1 MIIKQIMQ
9 KLESTFED
17 FDSRKLEADIEW
29 SKSRVQALKEF
40 KANNKQSD
48 FGGAFGWYGKLF
60 EIAGGKTWYNLF
72 SSNSQNSINEFL
84 QKNAKARSEKRNAKI
99 ALKVQESGATSV
111 TSGDI
116 IFSNDGF
123 DGVFI
128 LETNKGAKKLTI
140 NTILAGGYGVQCLHY
155 RTLVK
160 IGEIK

>member
-1 MIIKQIMQ
+1 MIIKQIIQ

-29 SKSRVQALKEF
+29 SKNRVQALKEF
-40 KANNKQSD
+40 RANNKQSD
-48 FGGAFGWYGKLF
+48 FGCSFKWYGKLF

-72 SSNSQNSINEFL
+72 NGNSQDSINEFL
-84 QKNAKARSEKRNAKI
+84 EKNAKVRSEKRNAKI

-116 IFSNDGF
+116 VFSNDGF

-128 LETNKGAKKLTI
+128 LETDKGTKKLTI
-140 NTILAGGYGVQCLHY
+140 NTILAGGYDVQCLHY

-160 IGEIK
+160 IKNS

>member
-1 MIIKQIMQ
+1 MITKQIIQ

-29 SKSRVQALKEF
+29 SKNRVQALKEF

-48 FGGAFGWYGKLF
+48 FGGAFGWYGKLHA
-60 EIAGGKTWYNLF
+60 IAGGKTWYNVF
-72 SSNSQNSINEFL
+72 NGNSQDSINKFL
-84 QKNAKARSEKRNAKI
+84 EKNAKVRSEKRNAKI
-99 ALKVQESGATSV
+99 AKKVQESGATSV

-128 LETNKGAKKLTI
+128 LETDNGTKKLTI
-140 NTILAGGYGVQCLHY
+140 NTILAGGYDVQCLHY

-160 IGEIK
+160 IIEIK